1 MSFRW
6 PTKLEASNPGN
17 SNSSILN
24 SHAKQT
30 TSFAVCEIFLL
41 IVCTTITCK
50 TPHLP
55 CVPTDFV
62 ARTPPLSRV
71 SASFVAKG
79 SAFPCGPSGRSCVP
93 TRGCQGSR
101 YSRAPPFCCTSLP
114 PRVCSVFQNAM
125 LLLLRSAALPCS
137 RLQALLPLARLEYSI
152 SKRVVHLASRCSAG
166 AQLGLRAGPGA
177 VQQLCDGGGRRGVRR
192 PRVSGL
198 TAFISLSLLSSVSP
212 LSSPLPL
219 NYFSCLLFFPV
230 SPHLLTSSSK
240 QQSLFSISPPSS
252 GE

>member
-1 MSFRW
+1 M
-6 PTKLEASNPGN
+6 
-17 SNSSILN
+17 
-24 SHAKQT
+24 
-30 TSFAVCEIFLL
+30 
-41 IVCTTITCK
+41 
-50 TPHLP
+50 
-55 CVPTDFV
+55 
-62 ARTPPLSRV
+62 SRV

-166 AQLGLRAGPGA
+166 AQLGIRAGPGA

-198 TAFISLSLLSSVSP
+198 TAFISPSLLSSLSP
-212 LSSPLPL
+212 LSSLSSILSSLLSPLASRLSHLSSLSSLLPL
-219 NYFSCLLFFPV
+219 IFLLF
-230 SPHLLTSSSK
+230 SSLLSRLLYLLLSSLLSLPTSSPPPFK
-240 QQSLFSISPPSS
+240 QQPFFSISPPSLK
-252 GE
+252 